1 MLSAILRKSAAV
13 IGRLLY
19 VREYLTI
26 IVWHVSTAPGLRGES
41 RATQKSPERIVSF
54 MFADYSLGRSDL
66 KPNTRSSAQHA
77 AVSDG

>member
-1 MLSAILRKSAAV
+1 MC
-13 IGRLLY
+13 LL
-19 VREYLTI
+19 
-26 IVWHVSTAPGLRGES
+26 LRGES

-66 KPNTRSSAQHA
+66 KPNTGSSAQHA